1 MERVGSE
8 RPAGQAD
15 SLPDGAPADEQ
26 DANGQCEEML
36 QIQLVVADPPD
47 GMGKERNRVA
57 DDNLREEAAVN
68 SQQSSGQGR

>member
-15 SLPDGAPADEQ
+15 SLPDGAPAE
-26 DANGQCEEML
+26 CEEML